1 LLAAEYPAAYYA
13 VRLVVERHGWD
24 AVRRINER
32 VSTNEEFKP
41 VFEEITGMP
50 FTQFQSELNK
60 YIEIE
65 LSKFDSAK
73 AVNKYAMQFRR
84 V

>member
-1 LLAAEYPAAYYA
+1 
-13 VRLVVERHGWD
+13 V
-24 AVRRINER
+24 VRRINER